1 MTCREGGVP
10 ILSHGVELPRP
21 TLLPPDV
28 DASDGQHRDDEAER
42 TDDNAVG
49 HAEHARHMQSIKPT
63 LDRIADVFAGRLRQF
78 DQSAAVAVKC
88 DIGATTFRR
97 TLENVA
103 AAANF
108 VNVEIGR
115 RKIS

>member
-1 MTCREGGVP
+1 LPNSAAPQFHVKIRNALQRMNALLRCASIEEGRMTCREGGVP

-49 HAEHARHMQSIKPT
+49 MPNTRAICRA
-63 LDRIADVFAGRLRQF
+63 
-78 DQSAAVAVKC
+78 
-88 DIGATTFRR
+88 
-97 TLENVA
+97 
-103 AAANF
+103 
-108 VNVEIGR
+108 
-115 RKIS
+115 